1 MDKISNIQKNLKRCM
16 KNNRKISFSMGLLI
30 SFLITGGVCSYANET
45 SYQIFFNG
53 NFNRNANFDNTLK
66 NFSYPDYPK
75 TLSTKQNYSSFGSY
89 GVKKINTKYT
99 DFVSF
104 SAGLVPKKAPNISLI
119 EPKNSTLKIK
129 ALDNI
134 NFDNPEIK
142 DEKINKPQN
151 KPETKDPI
159 KIQKIDINPIT
170 PITLQNNVDIHIEKI
185 DQIQPKKLTY
195 TNISATK
202 IQNDIQPQNI
212 DIKFDKRIVTPPH
225 FEELVLQEPETPV
238 EIGDTGF
245 ESVINNTAYKLLS
258 NEANSSPNHN
268 YNRGI
273 VGQVSITKGTFKI
286 NNYADFDETY
296 FSYKNYD
303 SKPNYYANP
312 NDLSYSNPIKLND
325 ANYLKEPKQFTLKD
339 PKEKNSDFLEPKDI
353 GTIKYYAYKTFY
365 GLNSSAYGYLSKDV
379 DISYISNAENKTT
392 SDPNSQN
399 RFENINP
406 NTVIYM
412 ETDSNSSQTL
422 ENLHKY
428 KVVPDD
434 LYKEIK
440 GYKDLSKLKD
450 DDTFKFEKKDKNGK
464 IKESEIFP
472 TGITL
477 FNSEATVKLL
487 GSYAKFITITTQRNY
502 EHSNKRLS
510 VFNNNGNISALNYTT
525 NDEDY
530 DPDIKN
536 QIIFYST
543 PDSTPE
549 YSDFQRYI
557 YANGQK
563 GKINIYSK
571 NAIGMYFTESGI
583 DGFQNKISTAF
594 INNGEFNIYG
604 AHSTGVSLKRPA
616 ALGEKSGIYLLK
628 PINIFGDEAVG
639 VFLPG
644 DVSKVPE
651 ENLQLRV
658 NIGEKGNNKEK
669 VTWTDEFPGNE
680 EGEDYEFEKAKPEVK
695 EIPNVGNIGK
705 NNEDNSEENTEDND
719 EDKNKDYSEDNVDNS
734 IGLFYANSNTAKI
747 KIADI
752 KLGKFAKN
760 STAIFASDGE
770 LHISEGKIDIDGEDN
785 IGLLSQKKDN
795 KSGSIDYVGDI
806 TASGKRNKL
815 VYTDNKNISI
825 KGKVSSTS
833 KGSIS
838 IYADTGTI
846 DLTNAD
852 LNINI
857 SGDDVAAGYAINNG
871 HINLKEGANI
881 AINND
886 TLSNG
891 TALEA
896 KKGGIIDAK
905 KTNITAKNIMA
916 GLSANDDNSKIN
928 FNGGQLT
935 YEGKGYSVYTDG
947 KGKIDLSDATITLKG
962 EALGFDVDQN
972 ENNEQNVILNN
983 KTRIKPESDDVILFN
998 LKNSNNLDTKGGIR
1012 EYIINLIKEKLKKTN
1027 PNVDLTQLITQ
1038 PGVGKPG
1045 EFYKISAIE
1054 GGSIQIGSLD
1064 KSAISSDDING
1075 VPDTDEKK
1083 AKKDGFQF
1091 YNRLLI
1097 QKLKATTHENSKIS
1111 AILNNSEASKFNNQV
1126 VALELSSSPSAQSN
1140 DETQINIVK
1149 SNISADRTEEG
1160 NGAIGL
1166 FIDYGK
1172 INVDKEFKILVEN
1185 EEKFD
1190 NKQAVGIYAVNGSEV
1205 NNKGEITVGSS
1216 NSVGILGENYRKA
1229 TNSIENDKF
1238 GDGKINIT
1246 NEGTIQIKK
1255 ANSTGIYANNIDKET
1270 TDNNVVNSGKIIASG
1285 EHSNGIYSHKGTVSN
1300 TGTIELSN
1308 KNVGIYSDSSIIKDP
1323 GTIKFNSNN
1332 STAIFVKG
1340 SSKIESGKTLKIE
1353 NNGELIDN
1361 VGLYS
1366 ENDLE
1371 TDLVIDAKGKKITS
1385 YYTKSKALTVNADIT
1400 TSEDG
1405 VGINGDNGSITY
1417 GKDKTIKVSEKSF
1430 GILSSNS
1437 DVTLNG
1443 NIQLDGE
1450 LGKGIYFDSS
1460 EKNLNIS
1467 GNINVNA
1474 KNVIGSY
1481 IANITDLTKLKLTT
1495 PITFGEN
1502 SDHSIAYLF
1511 KNSKF
1516 NNASFT
1522 ELKSKGSQ
1530 NNTYI
1535 FALSENEI
1543 NLGTNEISIKS
1554 EDGKKGF
1561 TGIYLEEKNKL
1572 TGDKITVS
1580 DKATGIYSKN
1590 NNTVEIKNIE
1600 VKNQDTIGI
1609 YNEKSTKLNNVNIF
1623 SNNSAVGIYGIA
1635 GDITFSGDNSL
1646 NLSTKGTGIYIEEA
1660 NLNEG
1665 NIKLVNKDT
1674 DKKDSLVGVYFK
1686 DFKSSK
1692 NTSNISIDN
1701 DTKLIGLYLNKA
1713 KVSNTGE
1720 IKATLGSSNTLA
1732 FVANESTFTNSGNL
1746 TLTSSD
1752 SHAIYANDGSVENT
1766 GNITVDNEVDN
1777 KPSVAMTGM
1786 KTGKNVNLTN
1796 NGKISVSN
1804 NSIGMYLD
1812 KGSIGTNTKEIVSQK
1827 KNSVGVYVNGNETK
1841 FANTGKISADNIG
1854 IYLKEAG
1861 KDMVTGGSINL
1872 TNDNAVAVYANNSK
1886 VDFEI
1891 KPTVKEGELPNN
1903 LVSLY
1908 ATGNTE
1914 ISSKISTAN
1923 GRTSIGVY
1931 LKDNKVSFKDGAS
1944 VEVTEGH
1951 KDENGVNYNTG
1962 VYADSTYNGDL
1973 KVNIENKAKHT
1984 IGIAV
1989 SENST
1994 VNYSGTIK
2002 TSKDFI
2008 GILAK
2013 GNLVTKDSSFNIDGG
2028 TGIFVDSTA
2037 DVKIGTENTKMHLS
2051 NRATAIY
2058 QNGGK
2063 LTLGPKLTF
2072 DENSMG
2078 TLLISRNAEAISDIS
2093 YSVKTDSLG
2102 IGLYYTDA
2110 KNHNFSSSGKIT
2122 LCSDNATGIYAQST
2136 GTGTNT
2142 LKNNGE
2148 IITSDGMKS
2157 TIGIYADNVNV
2168 ESNKISIGENG
2179 VGIYLTKKVDL
2190 KNTEITLNGEHSVG
2204 IYSENI
2210 SGDLNYSVGK
2220 ITSEKDNQTGLF
2232 ILNDTYE
2239 ENKNITLSNLDI
2251 HLANNSKGVGLQNA
2265 HYTINE
2271 GSKISVGDKST
2282 GLAFKNADATVK
2294 ANITVGKNSLA
2305 LYAQGEKNVTFEGE
2319 IKADTDSKLVYAKEK
2334 ATITLNNFDNLTVNG
2349 GLGLGAD
2356 KATITADKETTI
2368 NVTSGTGAYINEGK
2382 IDKFKID
2389 VQNGLGLYI
2398 QNDYNGTLPTVS
2410 LIGNNSKAYVLES
2423 LNKEFEVNNIALDK
2437 TNQIYIYS
2445 KGTGKGIKAS
2455 NLEIKG
2461 LDNYGIYN
2469 LANQDILA
2477 KDLNISGS
2485 TSFGIYSTGTG
2496 KINVNNISVSGEN
2509 SAGIYSKH
2517 ATITQTGDITSK
2529 GLGIYS
2535 EDGTVTL
2542 NGSKISLDNNDGI
2555 GVKAKN
2561 SNVTISNAMTISD
2574 GKEGAAGIYSKETG
2588 DITFNNNLVVN
2599 KDIIGVYKNGTG
2611 TISLNG
2617 SSTTI
2622 LENGIGVYSK
2632 GAEVKNAGSL
2642 NVTSKNAKGIY
2653 VENNKLISTG
2663 KVTIN
2668 GENAIGL
2675 AGKNGEINSTGD
2687 ISVTGKDAVGIY
2699 SEEAEIVSN
2708 GNITSN
2714 SIGIYSKGTKDIT
2727 QSGDITVS
2735 QDAVGIFKEG
2745 NGNVNITSKN
2755 IKVDNKGYA
2764 LYYINDSNNRGNIT
2778 ANIENMNLGSEAIGI
2793 YTKNG
2798 NLTYNGNITVGE
2810 KKNSA
2815 GIYADNSDVTFKGT
2829 LNVSKPET
2837 IGIFAKGHSNVTIK
2851 NGSTINVSNGS
2862 YGIMTNED
2870 STGNITIE
2878 QGATFNISNLSSYG
2892 ISAYGKNT
2900 IINRGTFNIDANSTG
2915 IFHSFDSTISGAG
2928 NIPSD
2933 KIKTMN
2939 KKANIA
2945 DINIK
2950 FNGSVKFPNN
2960 IKVVNGGTIKVN
2972 GTVDINNMYLDFE
2985 HDNKPII
2992 DAKSIAGT
3000 AIVTSNF
3007 SMGNSVNKLVYKDV
3021 FRPRTENGFGKFSGD
3036 VTSQSAS
3043 WVAKI
3048 SKTEPDTKTYDI
3060 MMVRIPYTI
3069 MLKGE
3074 KNIKLGESLE
3084 KVRAN
3089 IPKYKQSDIFKNLDN
3104 ISNKKELTNAIAN
3117 IRGDIYSN
3125 IQERMLDVDD
3135 TFNNSYKE
3143 VLNSHNA
3150 TDLVHKFSIIYSKNK
3165 HIDET
3170 FGVSSYDKTTYGFL
3184 YLHDRE
3190 AKITKYGFSAGL
3202 ICSKFKFTGP
3212 TSLGSNEEIRSGKF
3226 GLHHE
3231 ITEYKAKYLARL
3243 ELGINKH
3250 ITNRVS
3256 NINGKEYKY
3265 NANYWSY
3272 NIDFKNKLSYN
3283 IDILKNFT
3291 LTPYINVNL
3300 SYNKILDINETALT
3314 DPTLKLSAK
3323 QHSYFF
3329 ITPKIG
3335 IDTKYDIKLK
3345 NNLCLSLKGNL
3356 EYHYDINSLYPTAN
3370 KVKFSSVDNYYDLSI
3385 PGYRRHS
3392 LKVGGEVGIDKK
3404 DKYGATFGVTYE
3416 RELKYSLR
3424 FNYKF

>member
-1 MDKISNIQKNLKRCM
+1 MDKISNIQKNLKRYM

-75 TLSTKQNYSSFGSY
+75 TLYNKDKYEYFGSY
-89 GVKKINTKYT
+89 GVKKIDTKYT

-104 SAGLVPKKAPNISLI
+104 SASLVPKKAPNISLI
-119 EPKNSTLKIK
+119 EPKNSTLKTK

-134 NFDNPEIK
+134 NFDNPDIK

-151 KPETKDPI
+151 KPETKKPI
-159 KIQKIDINPIT
+159 NIQKIDRKPINT
-170 PITLQNNVDIHIEKI
+170 ITLQNNVDIHIEKI
-185 DQIQPKKLTY
+185 EQITPKDPTY
-195 TNISATK
+195 TNISPSK
-202 IQNDIQPQNI
+202 ISNDILPQDIN
-212 DIKFDKRIVTPPH
+212 IKFDKRIVSAPKLEDFTPP
-225 FEELVLQEPETPV
+225 EPKTPV
-238 EIGDTGF
+238 ELEDTGF
-245 ESVINNTAYKLLS
+245 ESIIMNNAYKLLDPDMIGS
-258 NEANSSPNHN
+258 ERQE
-268 YNRGI
+268 YNQGI

-286 NNYADFDETY
+286 NNVYDDGCY
-296 FSYKNYD
+296 FAYKNYD
-303 SKPNYYANP
+303 STPNYYANP
-312 NDLSYSNPIKLND
+312 EYESYKNPIKLGDN
-325 ANYLKEPKQFTLKD
+325 NQEPKQFD
-339 PKEKNSDFLEPKDI
+339 LELYESADTEDI
-353 GTIKYYAYKTFY
+353 ANVTYDNERFRTFY
-365 GLNSSAYGYLSKDV
+365 GLNSSAFGYFSKDV
-379 DISYISNAENKTT
+379 DISYISNTKNETTNNSYTNK
-392 SDPNSQN
+392 
-399 RFENINP
+399 NP

-412 ETDSNSSQTL
+412 ETDSNSAQTL

-428 KVVPDD
+428 KVVNDE

-440 GYKDLSKLKD
+440 EYKELSKLKD
-450 DDTFKFEKKDKNGK
+450 DDTFEFEKDGK
-464 IKESEIFP
+464 KEIFP

-477 FNSEATVKLL
+477 FNSEANVKLL
-487 GSYAKFITITTQRNY
+487 GSYAKFVTVTTQYSN

-525 NDEDY
+525 NED
-530 DPDIKN
+530 DDDIKN

-543 PDSTPE
+543 PDATPE

-557 YANGQK
+557 YSNGQK

-571 NAIGMYFTESGI
+571 NAIGMYFTESGRY
-583 DGFQNKISTAF
+583 GFQNKISTAF

-616 ALGEKSGIYLLK
+616 TLGEKSGIYLLK

-669 VTWTDEFPGNE
+669 VTWTDPFPGNE
-680 EGEDYEFEKAKPEVK
+680 EGEDYDAEDAEPEVK
-695 EIPNVGNIGK
+695 EIPNVGNI
-705 NNEDNSEENTEDND
+705 EDNSV
-719 EDKNKDYSEDNVDNS
+719 DNVDNS
-734 IGLFYANSNTAKI
+734 IGLFYANSNKAKI

-770 LHISEGKIDIDGEDN
+770 VNISNGKIEIDGESN
-785 IGLLSQKKDN
+785 IGLLSQKNEN
-795 KSGSIDYVGDI
+795 KNINGGIITYNGNL
-806 TASGKRNKL
+806 TASGKGNKL
-815 VYTDNKNISI
+815 AYTDNKDISI

-833 KGSIS
+833 KDSVS

-857 SGDDVAAGYAINNG
+857 SGENVAAGYAINNG
-871 HINLKEGANI
+871 HIKLKEGANI

-916 GLSANDDNSKIN
+916 GLSASDDNSKIN

-947 KGKIDLSDATITLKG
+947 KGKIDLSDANITLKG
-962 EALGFDVDQN
+962 KAIGFDVDQN
-972 ENNEQNVILNN
+972 ENSEQNVILND

-1012 EYIINLIKEKLKKTN
+1012 DYIINIIKEKLKKTN
-1027 PNVDLTQLITQ
+1027 PNVDLNQLVIQ
-1038 PGVGKPG
+1038 PEAGKPG
-1045 EFYKISAIE
+1045 EFYKVSAME
-1054 GGSIQIGSLD
+1054 GGNIKIGSLD
-1064 KSAISSDDING
+1064 KSAVSTDDTNDT
-1075 VPDTDEKK
+1075 PDTEEKK

-1091 YNRLLI
+1091 YNRLHI
-1097 QKLKATTHENSKIS
+1097 QRLKATTHENSKIS
-1111 AILNNSEASKFNNQV
+1111 AVLDNKAAHKFNNQV
-1126 VALELSSSPSAQSN
+1126 VALELSSSPSATSN

-1149 SNISADRTEEG
+1149 SKIIADRTEEG
-1160 NGAIGL
+1160 SGAIGL
-1166 FIDYGK
+1166 FINYGK
-1172 INVDKEFKILVEN
+1172 IDVDKDSTISVEN
-1185 EEKFD
+1185 ENKVD

-1246 NEGTIQIKK
+1246 NEGNIQIKK

-1270 TDNNVVNSGKIIASG
+1270 TDNNVVNSGTIKALG

-1308 KNVGIYSDSSIIKDP
+1308 KNVGIYSNSSVIKDP

-1340 SSKIESGKTLKIE
+1340 SSTIESGKTLKIE

-1385 YYTKSKALTVNADIT
+1385 YYTKSKELTVNADIT

-1417 GKDKTIKVSEKSF
+1417 GKDKTLKVSKESF
-1430 GILSSNS
+1430 GILSHNSN
-1437 DVTLNG
+1437 VTLNG
-1443 NIQLDGE
+1443 NIQLDSE

-1481 IANITDLTKLKLTT
+1481 ISNVTDSTKLTLTT

-1502 SDHSIAYLF
+1502 ADHSIAYLF
-1511 KNSKF
+1511 NKSKF
-1516 NNASFT
+1516 NNTSFT
-1522 ELKSKGSQ
+1522 ELKSKGTQ
-1530 NNTYI
+1530 HNTYI
-1535 FALSENEI
+1535 FALSENKI
-1543 NLGTNEISIKS
+1543 NLGTNEVSIKS
-1554 EDGKKGF
+1554 EDSSKGF
-1561 TGIYLEEKNKL
+1561 TGIYLGENNKL
-1572 TGDKITVS
+1572 IGEKIKVS
-1580 DKATGIYSKN
+1580 DKATGIYSKD

-1600 VKNQDTIGI
+1600 VDGQDTVGI
-1609 YNEKSTKLNNVNIF
+1609 YSEKNTTLNSINI
-1623 SNNSAVGIYGIA
+1623 SSSNSAVGIYGKE
-1635 GDITFSGDNSL
+1635 GKITFSGDNTL
-1646 NLSTKGTGIYIEEA
+1646 NLSSKGTGIYLEEA
-1660 NLNEG
+1660 SLNDG
-1665 NIKLVNKDT
+1665 SIKLVNKDT

-1686 DFKSSK
+1686 DSKSSV

-1701 DTKLIGLYLNKA
+1701 DTKLIGLYLDNA
-1713 KVSNTGE
+1713 KVSNKGKIE
-1720 IKATLGSSNTLA
+1720 ATSGSSNTLA
-1732 FVANESTFTNSGNL
+1732 FVANGSTFKNTTNGTLNL
-1746 TLTSSD
+1746 TSFD
-1752 SHAIYANDGSVENT
+1752 SHAIYVNNGSAENT
-1766 GNITVDNEVDN
+1766 GNITVDNEGN

-1796 NGKISVSN
+1796 DGKINVSN

-1812 KGSIGTNTKEIVSQK
+1812 KGSIGANKKEIVAQK
-1827 KNSVGVYVNGNETK
+1827 KDSVGVYVNGNTTQ
-1841 FANTGKISADNIG
+1841 FTNTGSISADNIG
-1854 IYLKEAG
+1854 VYLNNTEKG
-1861 KDMVTGGSINL
+1861 NIKKLGSVTL
-1872 TNDNAVAVYANNSK
+1872 TNDNAVAVYANDSK

-1903 LVSLY
+1903 LISLY

-1914 ISSKISTAN
+1914 ISSKIYTAN
-1923 GRTSIGVY
+1923 GKNSIGIY
-1931 LKDNKVSFKDGAS
+1931 LKDNTVSFNDAYVKI
-1944 VEVTEGH
+1944 TEGH
-1951 KDENGVNYNTG
+1951 KVGEVVSYNTG
-1962 VYADSTYNGDL
+1962 IYADSTYKGDL
-1973 KVNIENKAKHT
+1973 KVNIENTAKNT

-1989 SENST
+1989 SEGST
-1994 VNYSGTIK
+1994 VNYSGNIT
-2002 TSKDFI
+2002 TGKDSI
-2008 GILAK
+2008 GILTK
-2013 GNLVTKDSSFNIDGG
+2013 GNLVTKNSTFTINGG

-2037 DVKIGTENTKMHLS
+2037 DAKIGIDENTIMNLS
-2051 NRATAIY
+2051 NKATAIY

-2063 LTLGPKLTF
+2063 LTLGDKLKF
-2072 DENSMG
+2072 GENSIG
-2078 TLLISRNAEAISDIS
+2078 TLLISRNAEVDSNIS

-2102 IGLYYTDA
+2102 VGLYYTDD
-2110 KNHNFSSSGKIT
+2110 KNHNFTSNGTIT
-2122 LCSDNATGIYAQST
+2122 LGSDNATGIYAQST

-2142 LKNNGE
+2142 LKNNGK
-2148 IITSDGMKS
+2148 IIASDGIKNN
-2157 TIGIYADNVNV
+2157 IGIYADNVNV

-2210 SGDLNYSVGK
+2210 SGGSTYSVGK
-2220 ITSEKDNQTGLF
+2220 ITSEKNNQTGLF
-2232 ILNDTYE
+2232 IFNENYD
-2239 ENKNITLSNLDI
+2239 ENKNITLSDLDI
-2251 HLANNSKGVGLQNA
+2251 NLANNSKGVGLQNA

-2271 GSKISVGDKST
+2271 GSKIFVGDKST
-2282 GLAFKNADATVK
+2282 GLAFKNADANVK
-2294 ANITVGKNSLA
+2294 ADITVGENSLA
-2305 LYAQGEKNVTFEGE
+2305 LYAQGEKNVTFDGKIEAG
-2319 IKADTDSKLVYAKEK
+2319 KNSKWVYAKGN
-2334 ATITLNNFDNLTVNG
+2334 ANITLNKFDNFTVNG
-2349 GLGLGAD
+2349 GLGLGVD
-2356 KATITADKETTI
+2356 NSTITADKETTI
-2368 NVTSGTGAYINEGK
+2368 TVNDGTGAYINEGK

-2398 QNDYNGTLPTVS
+2398 QNGYNGTLPTVR
-2410 LIGNNSKAYVLES
+2410 LTGDNSKAYVLES
-2423 LNKEFEVNNIALDK
+2423 LNKEFEVNNINLDK

-2445 KGTGKGIKAS
+2445 KGTGKGIKSS

-2461 LDNYGIYN
+2461 SDNYGIYN

-2485 TSFGIYSTGTG
+2485 NSFGIYSTGTG
-2496 KINVNNISVSGEN
+2496 EININNISVAGEN
-2509 SAGIYSKH
+2509 SAGVYSKNG
-2517 ATITQTGDITSK
+2517 TITQTGDITSK

-2542 NGSKISLDNNDGI
+2542 NGSKISLDNSNGI

-2574 GKEGAAGIYSKETG
+2574 GKEGAAGIYSEGTG
-2588 DITFNNNLVVN
+2588 DITFNNKLEVN
-2599 KDIIGVYKNGTG
+2599 KDIIGVYKNGKG

-2653 VENNKLISTG
+2653 VENNTLTSNG
-2663 KVTIN
+2663 AVTID

-2675 AGKNGEINSTGD
+2675 VGKNGKINSTGD

-2699 SEEAEIVSN
+2699 SEEAKIVSK

-2745 NGNVNITSKN
+2745 NGNVNITSEN

-2764 LYYINDSNNRGNIT
+2764 LYYINDSNKRGNIT
-2778 ANIENMNLGSEAIGI
+2778 ANIKNMNLGSEAIGI

-2900 IINRGTFNIDANSTG
+2900 IINNGTFNIDANSTG

-3021 FRPRTENGFGKFSGD
+3021 FRPRSENGFGKFSGD

-3043 WVAKI
+3043 WIAKI

-3125 IQERMLDVDD
+3125 IQERILDVDD

-3165 HIDET
+3165 HTDET
-3170 FGVSSYDKTTYGFL
+3170 FGVSSYNKTTYGFL

-3190 AKITKYGFSAGL
+3190 AKINKYGFSAGL
-3202 ICSKFKFTGP
+3202 ICSKFNFTGP

-3291 LTPYINVNL
+3291 LTPYVNVDL

-3329 ITPKIG
+3329 ITPRMG

-3345 NNLCLSLKGNL
+3345 NNLCLSLKGNI

>member
-104 SAGLVPKKAPNISLI
+104 SAGLVPKKAPNISLM

-129 ALDNI
+129 VLDNI
-134 NFDNPEIK
+134 TFDNPEIN

-185 DQIQPKKLTY
+185 EQIQPKDPKY
-195 TNISATK
+195 INISATK
-202 IQNDIQPQNI
+202 ISNEIKPQKINI
-212 DIKFDKRIVTPPH
+212 NFDKRIVTPPE
-225 FEELVLQEPETPV
+225 FKELVLQEPNTPE
-238 EIGDTGF
+238 EIEDTGY
-245 ESVINNTAYKLLS
+245 ESVIFNTAYELLS
-258 NEANSSPNHN
+258 NDANNYYNHD

-286 NNYADFDETY
+286 NNYVDDDTCY
-296 FSYKNYD
+296 FSYKNYE
-303 SKPNYYANP
+303 STPNYYANP
-312 NDLSYSNPIKLND
+312 NDMSYKNPIKLND
-325 ANYLKEPKQFTLKD
+325 ANYLKKPGQFTLKD
-339 PKEKNSDFLEPKDI
+339 PDDDSAFLKPENEDTVEYDNNK
-353 GTIKYYAYKTFY
+353 YKTFY
-365 GLNSSAYGYLSKDV
+365 GLNSSAFGYLSKDV
-379 DISYISNAENKTT
+379 DISYISNAKNDTT
-392 SDPNSQN
+392 GNN
-399 RFENINP
+399 YKNYNP

-412 ETDSNSSQTL
+412 ETDSNSAQTL

-428 KVVPDD
+428 KVVNDE
-434 LYKEIK
+434 LYNEIK

-477 FNSEATVKLL
+477 FNSEANVKLL
-487 GSYAKFITITTQRNY
+487 GSYAKFATVTTQYNS

-510 VFNNNGNISALNYTT
+510 VFNNNGTISALNYTPNEDD
-525 NDEDY
+525 NDDG
-530 DPDIKN
+530 IKN

-549 YSDFQRYI
+549 YNDFQRYI
-557 YANGQK
+557 YSNGQK

-571 NAIGMYFTESGI
+571 NAIGMYFSESGTN
-583 DGFQNKISTAF
+583 GFQKKLSTAF

-604 AHSTGVSLKRPA
+604 ANSIGVSLKRPA

-651 ENLQLRV
+651 ENLQLKV

-669 VTWTDEFPGNE
+669 VTWTDKFPDDNGNDNP
-680 EGEDYEFEKAKPEVK
+680 EDNEV
-695 EIPNVGNIGK
+695 PNVGNI
-705 NNEDNSEENTEDND
+705 DDND
-719 EDKNKDYSEDNVDNS
+719 ENSADYVDNS
-734 IGLFYANSNTAKI
+734 IGLFYANSHKANI

-760 STAIFASDGE
+760 STAIFASNGD

-785 IGLLSQKKDN
+785 IGLLSQKSDN
-795 KSGSIDYVGDI
+795 GNGGTINYTGILK
-806 TASGKRNKL
+806 ASGKGNKL
-815 VYTDNKNISI
+815 AYTDNKNISI
-825 KGKVSSTS
+825 EGTVSSTS
-833 KGSIS
+833 KDSVS

-846 DLTNAD
+846 DLTKAD

-857 SGDDVAAGYAINNG
+857 SGADVAAGYAINNG
-871 HINLKEGANI
+871 HINLKEGSNI
-881 AINND
+881 AITND

-905 KTNITAKNIMA
+905 KTNITAKNITA
-916 GLSANDDNSKIN
+916 GLSASDDKSKID
-928 FNGGQLT
+928 FTGGILN
-935 YEGKGYSVYTDG
+935 YDGEGYSIYTDG
-947 KGKIDLSDATITLKG
+947 KGKIDLSDANITLKG
-962 EALGFDVDQN
+962 KAIGFDVDQD
-972 ENNEQNVILNN
+972 ENSEQNVILNN

-998 LKNSNNLDTKGGIR
+998 LKNASDLDTKGGIR
-1012 EYIINLIKEKLKKTN
+1012 EHIINLIEKKLKKPN
-1027 PNVDLTQLITQ
+1027 PNLNLTQLVTQ
-1038 PGVGKPG
+1038 PEAGKPG
-1045 EFYKISAIE
+1045 EFYKISAID
-1054 GGSIQIGSLD
+1054 GGNIKIGSLD
-1064 KSAISSDDING
+1064 KSAVSSDDIND

-1111 AILNNSEASKFNNQV
+1111 AILNNTQASKFNNQV
-1126 VALELSSSPSAQSN
+1126 VALELSSSPSAKSN

-1149 SNISADRTEEG
+1149 SNIIADRTEEG

-1166 FIDYGK
+1166 FINYGK
-1172 INVDKEFKILVEN
+1172 INVDKESKISVEN
-1185 EEKFD
+1185 ENKVD

-1205 NNKGEITVGSS
+1205 NNKGDITVGSS

-1229 TNSIENDKF
+1229 TNNTEKDKF

-1246 NEGTIQIKK
+1246 NEGNIEIKK

-1270 TDNNVVNSGKIIASG
+1270 TDNTVVNSGTIKALG

-1308 KNVGIYSDSSIIKDP
+1308 KNVGIYSDSSTIKEL
-1323 GTIKFNSNN
+1323 GTIKFNGNN
-1332 STAIFVKG
+1332 STAIFLKG
-1340 SSKIESGKTLKIE
+1340 NSTIESGKKLTVE
-1353 NNGELIDN
+1353 NNGDLSGN

-1371 TDLVIDAKGKKITS
+1371 TDLVIDTKGKKITS

-1417 GKDKTIKVSEKSF
+1417 GKDKTMKVSHNSF
-1430 GILSSNS
+1430 GILSNNS

-1443 NIQLDGE
+1443 NIQLDSE

-1481 IANITDLTKLKLTT
+1481 ISNVTDSTKLTLTT
-1495 PITFGEN
+1495 PITFGEKA
-1502 SDHSIAYLF
+1502 DHSIAYLF
-1511 KNSKF
+1511 NKSKF

-1530 NNTYI
+1530 NNTYL

-1554 EDGKKGF
+1554 EDDKKGF
-1561 TGIYLEEKNKL
+1561 TGIYLKEKNKL
-1572 TGDKITVS
+1572 TGEKITVS
-1580 DKATGIYSKN
+1580 DKATGIYSKD
-1590 NNTVEIKNIE
+1590 NNTVEIKKIE

-1609 YNEKSTKLNNVNIF
+1609 YNEKSTNLNNVSIF
-1623 SNNSAVGIYGIA
+1623 SNNNAVGIYGKE
-1635 GDITFSGDNSL
+1635 GKITFSGNNTL
-1646 NLSTKGTGIYIEEA
+1646 NLSDKGTGIYLEEA
-1660 NLNEG
+1660 SLNEG

-1674 DKKDSLVGVYFK
+1674 NKNNSLVGVYFK
-1686 DFKSSK
+1686 DSTSSV
-1692 NTSNISIDN
+1692 NTSNILIDN
-1701 DTKLIGLYLNKA
+1701 DSKLIGLYLNKA

-1732 FVANESTFTNSGNL
+1732 FVANESKFENSGNL

-1752 SHAIYANDGSVENT
+1752 SHAIYVNDGSAENT
-1766 GNITVDNEVDN
+1766 GKITVDNENND
-1777 KPSVAMTGM
+1777 KPSIAMTGM
-1786 KTGKNVNLTN
+1786 KTDKDVNLTN
-1796 NGKISVSN
+1796 NGEISVSN

-1812 KGSIGTNTKEIVSQK
+1812 KGAIGTNKKEIISQK
-1827 KNSVGVYVNGNETK
+1827 KNSVGVYVNGKETK
-1841 FANTGKISADNIG
+1841 FTNTGKINADNIG
-1854 IYLKEAG
+1854 VYLNETKENNI
-1861 KDMVTGGSINL
+1861 KINNIEL

-1891 KPTVKEGELPNN
+1891 KPIVKENELPNN

-1908 ATGNTE
+1908 ATGDTE
-1914 ISSKISTAN
+1914 ISSKISTAKGKN
-1923 GRTSIGVY
+1923 SIGIY

-1944 VEVTEGH
+1944 VEITEGH

-1962 VYADSTYNGDL
+1962 IYTDSTYNGNL
-1973 KVNIENKAKHT
+1973 KVNIENTAKNT

-1989 SENST
+1989 SENSK

-2002 TSKDFI
+2002 TSKDSI

-2013 GNLVTKDSSFNIDGG
+2013 GNLVTKDSSFDIDGG

-2037 DVKIGTENTKMHLS
+2037 DVKIGTENTKIHLS
-2051 NRATAIY
+2051 NKATAIY

-2072 DENSMG
+2072 DENSVG

-2110 KNHNFSSSGKIT
+2110 KNHNFSSSGKLT

-2136 GTGTNT
+2136 GTGTNI

-2148 IITSDGMKS
+2148 IITSDGMKNN
-2157 TIGIYADNVNV
+2157 IGIYADNVNV
-2168 ESNKISIGENG
+2168 ESNKISIGEKG
-2179 VGIYLTKKVDL
+2179 VGIYLTKKVNL

-2204 IYSENI
+2204 IYSEDI
-2210 SGDLNYSVGK
+2210 SDGSKYSVGK

-2232 ILNDTYE
+2232 ILNNTYE

-2265 HYTINE
+2265 NYTINE
-2271 GSKISVGDKST
+2271 GSKIFVGDKST

-2294 ANITVGKNSLA
+2294 ANITVGKKSLA

-2319 IKADTDSKLVYAKEK
+2319 IKADTDSKLVYAKENS
-2334 ATITLNNFDNLTVNG
+2334 TITLNKFTNLNVNG

-2368 NVTSGTGAYINEGK
+2368 TVNGGTGAYINEGK

-2389 VQNGLGLYI
+2389 VKNGLGLYI
-2398 QNDYNGTLPTVS
+2398 QNGYNGTLPTVS
-2410 LIGNNSKAYVLES
+2410 LTGNNSKAYVLES
-2423 LNKEFEVNNIALDK
+2423 LNKKFEVNDITLDK
-2437 TNQIYIYS
+2437 TSQIYIYS

-2461 LDNYGIYN
+2461 SDNYGIYN

-2485 TSFGIYSTGTG
+2485 SSFGIYSTGTG
-2496 KINVNNISVSGEN
+2496 KIKVDKINVTSEN
-2509 SAGIYSKH
+2509 SAGIYSKN
-2517 ATITQTGDITSK
+2517 ATITQTGDITSQ

-2535 EDGTVTL
+2535 ENGTVTL
-2542 NGSKISLDNNDGI
+2542 NGSKISLGNKMGI

-2574 GKEGAAGIYSKETG
+2574 GKEGAAGIYSEGTG
-2588 DITFNNNLVVN
+2588 NITFNNNLVVN

-2611 TISLNG
+2611 KISLNG
-2617 SSTTI
+2617 SSI
-2622 LENGIGVYSK
+2622 ENGIGVYSE
-2632 GAEVKNAGSL
+2632 GAEVNNAGIL
-2642 NVTSKNAKGIY
+2642 NVTNKNAKGIY
-2653 VENNKLISTG
+2653 VENNKLTSNGNI
-2663 KVTIN
+2663 TIN

-2675 AGKNGEINSTGD
+2675 AGKNGEINSKGD
-2687 ISVTGKDAVGIY
+2687 ISVTGKDSVGIY
-2699 SEEAEIVSN
+2699 AQDSKVISN
-2708 GNITSN
+2708 GTITSN
-2714 SIGIYSKGTKDIT
+2714 SIGIYSKGINDIT
-2727 QSGDITVS
+2727 QKGDITVAKDS
-2735 QDAVGIFKEG
+2735 VGIFKEG
-2745 NGNVNITSKN
+2745 RGNVDITSTN
-2755 IKVDNKGYA
+2755 VTVADKGYA

-2778 ANIENMNLGSEAIGI
+2778 ANIANMTLGSEAIGI

-2798 NLTYNGNITVGE
+2798 NLTYTGNINVGE

-2829 LNVSKPET
+2829 LNVTKSET
-2837 IGIFAKGHSNVTIK
+2837 IGIFAKGNSNVTIQS
-2851 NGSTINVSNGS
+2851 GSTINVSNGS
-2862 YGIMTNED
+2862 CGIMSD
-2870 STGNITIE
+2870 DASVGSITVE
-2878 QGATFNISNLSSYG
+2878 KGATFNISNLSSYG

-2900 IINRGTFNIDANSTG
+2900 IINKGTFNIDANATA
-2915 IFHSFDSTISGAG
+2915 IFHSFDSTVSEVG
-2928 NIPSD
+2928 NIPHD

-2939 KKANIA
+2939 KKANVAGI
-2945 DINIK
+2945 DIK

-3000 AIVTSNF
+3000 AVVKSNF

-3021 FRPRTENGFGKFSGD
+3021 FRPRSENGFGKFSGD

-3043 WVAKI
+3043 WIAKI

-3060 MMVRIPYTI
+3060 MMVRVPYTI
-3069 MLKGE
+3069 MFKGE

-3084 KVRAN
+3084 KVRSN

-3104 ISNKKELTNAIAN
+3104 ISNKKELTDAIAN

-3125 IQERMLDVDD
+3125 IQERILDVDD
-3135 TFNNSYKE
+3135 TFDNSYKE

-3212 TSLGSNEEIRSGKF
+3212 TSLGSSEEIRSGKF

-3392 LKVGGEVGIDKK
+3392 LKVGGELGIDKK

>member
-53 NFNRNANFDNTLK
+53 NFNRNTNFDNTLK

-185 DQIQPKKLTY
+185 EQIQPKDPKY
-195 TNISATK
+195 INISATK
-202 IQNDIQPQNI
+202 ISNDIQPQEIN
-212 DIKFDKRIVTPPH
+212 IKFDKRIVTPPE
-225 FEELVLQEPETPV
+225 FKELVLQEPKTPE
-238 EIGDTGF
+238 EIEDTGY
-245 ESVINNTAYKLLS
+245 ESVIYNTAYELLS
-258 NEANSSPNHN
+258 NDANNYYNHD

-286 NNYADFDETY
+286 NNYVDDDTCY
-296 FSYKNYD
+296 FSYKNYE
-303 SKPNYYANP
+303 STPNYYANP
-312 NDLSYSNPIKLND
+312 NDMSYKNPIKLND
-325 ANYLKEPKQFTLKD
+325 ANYLKKPGQFTLKD
-339 PKEKNSDFLEPKDI
+339 PDDDSAFLKPENE
-353 GTIKYYAYKTFY
+353 GTVEYDNNKYKTFY
-365 GLNSSAYGYLSKDV
+365 GLNSSAFGYLSKDV
-379 DISYISNAENKTT
+379 DISYISNAKNDTT
-392 SDPNSQN
+392 GDYYKNY
-399 RFENINP
+399 NP

-412 ETDSNSSQTL
+412 ETDSNSAQTL

-428 KVVPDD
+428 KVVNDE
-434 LYKEIK
+434 LYNEIK

-450 DDTFKFEKKDKNGK
+450 DDTFKFEKKDKDGI

-477 FNSEATVKLL
+477 FNSEANVKLL
-487 GSYAKFITITTQRNY
+487 GSYAKFATVTTQYNS

-525 NDEDY
+525 NED
-530 DPDIKN
+530 DNDDGIKN

-557 YANGQK
+557 YSNGQK

-571 NAIGMYFTESGI
+571 NAIGMYFSESGKN
-583 DGFQNKISTAF
+583 GFQKKLSTAF

-604 AHSTGVSLKRPA
+604 ANSIGVSLKRPA

-644 DVSKVPE
+644 NVSKVPE

-669 VTWTDEFPGNE
+669 VTWTDKFPDDNGN
-680 EGEDYEFEKAKPEVK
+680 DNPEVN
-695 EIPNVGNIGK
+695 EVPNVGNI
-705 NNEDNSEENTEDND
+705 EDN
-719 EDKNKDYSEDNVDNS
+719 SEDNVDNS
-734 IGLFYANSNTAKI
+734 IGLFYANSNKAKI

-752 KLGKFAKN
+752 KLGEFAKN

-770 LHISEGKIDIDGEDN
+770 LHISEGKIDIKGEDN

-795 KSGSIDYVGDI
+795 KSGSIDYIGDI

-815 VYTDNKNISI
+815 IYTDNKNISI
-825 KGKVSSTS
+825 KGTVSSTS
-833 KGSIS
+833 KDSVS

-871 HINLKEGANI
+871 HIKLKEGANI

-905 KTNITAKNIMA
+905 KTNITAKNIVA
-916 GLSANDDNSKIN
+916 GLSASDDNSKIN

-962 EALGFDVDQN
+962 EALGFDVDKN
-972 ENNEQNVILNN
+972 ENSEQNVILND

-1012 EYIINLIKEKLKKTN
+1012 DYIINLIKEKLKKTN

-1075 VPDTDEKK
+1075 NPDTDEKK

-1111 AILNNSEASKFNNQV
+1111 AILNNREASKFNNQV

-1149 SNISADRTEEG
+1149 SKIIADRTEEG
-1160 NGAIGL
+1160 SGAIGL

-1172 INVDKEFKILVEN
+1172 IDVDKDSTISVEN
-1185 EEKFD
+1185 ENKVD

-1205 NNKGEITVGSS
+1205 NNKGDITVGSS

-1229 TNSIENDKF
+1229 TNNTEKDKF

-1246 NEGTIQIKK
+1246 NEGNIEIKK

-1270 TDNNVVNSGKIIASG
+1270 TDNTVVNSGTIKALG
-1285 EHSNGIYSHKGTVSN
+1285 EHSNGIYSHKGTISN

-1340 SSKIESGKTLKIE
+1340 SSTIESGKKLTIE

-1417 GKDKTIKVSEKSF
+1417 EKDKTMKVSHNSF
-1430 GILSSNS
+1430 GILSNNS

-1443 NIQLDGE
+1443 NIQLDSE

-1467 GNINVNA
+1467 GKINVNA

-1481 IANITDLTKLKLTT
+1481 ISNVKDSTKLTLTT
-1495 PITFGEN
+1495 PITFGEKA
-1502 SDHSIAYLF
+1502 DHSIAYLF
-1511 KNSKF
+1511 NKSKF
-1516 NNASFT
+1516 NNTSFT
-1522 ELKSKGSQ
+1522 ELKSKGTQ
-1530 NNTYI
+1530 HNTSI
-1535 FALSENEI
+1535 FALSENKI
-1543 NLGTNEISIKS
+1543 NLGNNEVSIKS
-1554 EDGKKGF
+1554 EDSSKGF
-1561 TGIYLEEKNKL
+1561 TGIYLGEKNKL
-1572 TGDKITVS
+1572 TGEKIKVS
-1580 DKATGIYSKN
+1580 DKATGIYSKD

-1600 VKNQDTIGI
+1600 VDGQDTVGI
-1609 YNEKSTKLNNVNIF
+1609 YSEKNTTLNSINI
-1623 SNNSAVGIYGIA
+1623 SSSNSAVGIYGKE
-1635 GDITFSGDNSL
+1635 GKITFSGDNTL
-1646 NLSTKGTGIYIEEA
+1646 NLSSKGTGIYLEEA
-1660 NLNEG
+1660 SLNEG

-1686 DFKSSK
+1686 DSKSSV

-1701 DTKLIGLYLNKA
+1701 DTKLIGLYLDNA
-1713 KVSNTGE
+1713 KVSNKGKIE
-1720 IKATLGSSNTLA
+1720 ATSGSSNTLA
-1732 FVANESTFTNSGNL
+1732 FVANGSTFKNTTNGTLNL
-1746 TLTSSD
+1746 TSFD
-1752 SHAIYANDGSVENT
+1752 SHAIYVNNGSAENT
-1766 GNITVDNEVDN
+1766 GNITVDNEGN

-1796 NGKISVSN
+1796 DGKINVSN

-1812 KGSIGTNTKEIVSQK
+1812 KGSIGANKKEIVAQK
-1827 KNSVGVYVNGNETK
+1827 KDSVGVYVNGNTTQ
-1841 FANTGKISADNIG
+1841 FTNTGSISVDNIG
-1854 IYLKEAG
+1854 VYLNNTEKG
-1861 KDMVTGGSINL
+1861 NIKKLGSVTL

-1903 LVSLY
+1903 LISLY

-1914 ISSKISTAN
+1914 ISSKIYTAN
-1923 GRTSIGVY
+1923 GKNSIGIY
-1931 LKDNKVSFKDGAS
+1931 LKDNTVSFNDAYVKI
-1944 VEVTEGH
+1944 TEGH
-1951 KDENGVNYNTG
+1951 KVGEVVSYNTG
-1962 VYADSTYNGDL
+1962 IYADSTYKGDL
-1973 KVNIENKAKHT
+1973 KVNIENTAKNT

-1989 SENST
+1989 SEGST
-1994 VNYSGTIK
+1994 VNYSGNIT
-2002 TSKDFI
+2002 TGKDSI
-2008 GILAK
+2008 GILTK
-2013 GNLVTKDSSFNIDGG
+2013 GNLVTKNSTFNIDGG

-2037 DVKIGTENTKMHLS
+2037 DAKIGTDENTIMNLS
-2051 NRATAIY
+2051 NKATAIY

-2063 LTLGPKLTF
+2063 LTLGDKLTF

-2148 IITSDGMKS
+2148 IIASDGMKS
-2157 TIGIYADNVNV
+2157 TIGLYADNVNV
-2168 ESNKISIGENG
+2168 ESNKISIGEKG
-2179 VGIYLTKKVDL
+2179 IGIYLTKKVDL
-2190 KNTEITLNGEHSVG
+2190 KNSEITLNGEHSVG

-2210 SGDLNYSVGK
+2210 SGGSNYSVGK

-2232 ILNDTYE
+2232 IFNENYD

-2294 ANITVGKNSLA
+2294 ANINVGKNSLA

-2319 IKADTDSKLVYAKEK
+2319 INADTDSKLVYAKEK
-2334 ATITLNNFDNLTVNG
+2334 ATITLNKFNNLTVNG

-2368 NVTSGTGAYINEGK
+2368 TVASGTGAYINEGK

-2423 LNKEFEVNNIALDK
+2423 LNKEFEVKNINLDK

-2496 KINVNNISVSGEN
+2496 EINVNNISVAGEN
-2509 SAGIYSKH
+2509 SAGVYSKNG
-2517 ATITQTGDITSK
+2517 TITQTGDITSK

-2542 NGSKISLDNNDGI
+2542 NGSKILLDNNDGI

-2561 SNVTISNAMTISD
+2561 SNVTVSNAMTISD
-2574 GKEGAAGIYSKETG
+2574 GKEGSAGIYSEGTG
-2588 DITFNNNLVVN
+2588 NIAFNNNLVVN

-2632 GAEVKNAGSL
+2632 GAKVKNAGSL

-2653 VENNKLISTG
+2653 VENNTLTSNG
-2663 KVTIN
+2663 AVTIN

-2675 AGKNGEINSTGD
+2675 AGKNGKINSTGD

-2699 SEEAEIVSN
+2699 SDEAEVTST
-2708 GNITSN
+2708 GKITSN

-2727 QSGDITVS
+2727 QSGDITVN

-2745 NGNVNITSKN
+2745 NGNVKITSENIT
-2755 IKVDNKGYA
+2755 VDNKGYA
-2764 LYYINDSNNRGNIT
+2764 LYYINDSNKRGNIT
-2778 ANIENMNLGSEAIGI
+2778 ANIENLNLGSEAIGI

-2798 NLTYNGNITVGE
+2798 NLTYTGNINVGE

-2892 ISAYGKNT
+2892 IAVYGKNT
-2900 IINRGTFNIDANSTG
+2900 IINKGTFNIDANSTG
-2915 IFHSFDSTISGAG
+2915 IFHSFDSTVSEAG
-2928 NIPSD
+2928 DIPHD

-2939 KKANIA
+2939 KKANVAGI
-2945 DINIK
+2945 DIK

-3000 AIVTSNF
+3000 AVVKSNF

-3021 FRPRTENGFGKFSGD
+3021 FRPRSENGFGKFSGD

-3043 WVAKI
+3043 WIAKI

-3060 MMVRIPYTI
+3060 MMVRIPYTT

-3104 ISNKKELTNAIAN
+3104 ISNKKELTDAIAN

-3125 IQERMLDVDD
+3125 IQERILDVDD

-3165 HIDET
+3165 HTDET

-3190 AKITKYGFSAGL
+3190 AKINKYGFSAGL
-3202 ICSKFKFTGP
+3202 ICSKINFTGP

-3256 NINGKEYKY
+3256 NINGNEYKY

>member
-1 MDKISNIQKNLKRCM
+1 MDKISNIQKNLKRYM

-202 IQNDIQPQNI
+202 ISNEIKPQDIN
-212 DIKFDKRIVTPPH
+212 IKFDKRIITPPE
-225 FEELVLQEPETPV
+225 FKELVLQEPNTPE
-238 EIGDTGF
+238 EIEDTGY
-245 ESVINNTAYKLLS
+245 ESVIFNTAYKLLS
-258 NEANSSPNHN
+258 NEASDYENHD

-286 NNYADFDETY
+286 NNYVDDDTCY
-296 FSYKNYD
+296 FSYKNYE
-303 SKPNYYANP
+303 STPNYYANP
-312 NDLSYSNPIKLND
+312 NDVSYKNPIKLND
-325 ANYLKEPKQFTLKD
+325 ANYLKKPEQFTLKD
-339 PKEKNSDFLEPKDI
+339 PSAPNEYNFLKPKNE
-353 GTIKYYAYKTFY
+353 GTVEYDNNKYKTFY
-365 GLNSSAYGYLSKDV
+365 GLNSSAFGYLSKDV
-379 DISYISNAENKTT
+379 DISYISNAKNDTT
-392 SDPNSQN
+392 GNSYKN
-399 RFENINP
+399 YNP

-422 ENLHKY
+422 ENLHNY
-428 KVVPDD
+428 KVVDD
-434 LYKEIK
+434 ELYNEIK

-450 DDTFKFEKKDKNGK
+450 DDNFNFEKKDNDGK
-464 IKESEIFP
+464 ITGSEIFP

-487 GSYAKFITITTQRNY
+487 GSYAKFITVTTQRNY

-525 NDEDY
+525 NED
-530 DPDIKN
+530 DNDDGIKN

-543 PDSTPE
+543 PDSTLK

-557 YANGQK
+557 YSNGQK

-604 AHSTGVSLKRPA
+604 ASSTGVSLKRSA

-669 VTWTDEFPGNE
+669 VTWTDKFPDDNGN
-680 EGEDYEFEKAKPEVK
+680 DNPEVN
-695 EIPNVGNIGK
+695 EVPNVGNI
-705 NNEDNSEENTEDND
+705 EDN
-719 EDKNKDYSEDNVDNS
+719 SEDNVDNS
-734 IGLFYANSNTAKI
+734 IGLFYANSNKAKI

-785 IGLLSQKKDN
+785 IGLLSQKSDN
-795 KSGSIDYVGDI
+795 GNGGTINYTGILK
-806 TASGKRNKL
+806 ASGKGNKL
-815 VYTDNKNISI
+815 AYTDNKNISI
-825 KGKVSSTS
+825 EGTVSSTS
-833 KGSIS
+833 KDSIS

-846 DLTNAD
+846 DLTKAD

-857 SGDDVAAGYAINNG
+857 SGADVAAGYAINNG
-871 HINLKEGANI
+871 HIKLKEGANI

-916 GLSANDDNSKIN
+916 GLSASDDNSKIN

-947 KGKIDLSDATITLKG
+947 KGKIDLSDANITLKG

-972 ENNEQNVILNN
+972 ENSEQNVILNN
-983 KTRIKPESDDVILFN
+983 NTRIKPESDDVILFN
-998 LKNSNNLDTKGGIR
+998 IKNSNNLDTKGGIR
-1012 EYIINLIKEKLKKTN
+1012 EHIINLMKEKLKKTYQN
-1027 PNVDLTQLITQ
+1027 LDLTHLITQ

-1054 GGSIQIGSLD
+1054 GGNIQIGSLD
-1064 KSAISSDDING
+1064 KSAVSSDDIND

-1097 QKLKATTHENSKIS
+1097 QKLKATTHENSNIS
-1111 AILNNSEASKFNNQV
+1111 AILNNDQASKFNNQV

-1172 INVDKEFKILVEN
+1172 VNVDKESKILVEN
-1185 EEKFD
+1185 EDKVD

-1246 NEGTIQIKK
+1246 NEGNIQIKK

-1340 SSKIESGKTLKIE
+1340 SSTIESGKTLKIE

-1385 YYTKSKALTVNADIT
+1385 YYTKSKALTVNADIA

-1405 VGINGDNGSITY
+1405 VGIYGDNGSITY
-1417 GKDKTIKVSEKSF
+1417 GQGKNLTVSKKSF

-1443 NIQLDGE
+1443 NIQLNGE

-1467 GNINVNA
+1467 GHINVNA

-1481 IANITDLTKLKLTT
+1481 IANITDSTKLKLTT
-1495 PITFGEN
+1495 PITFGEK

-1686 DFKSSK
+1686 DSKSSK

-1812 KGSIGTNTKEIVSQK
+1812 KGSIGTNKKEIVSQK
-1827 KNSVGVYVNGNETK
+1827 KNSVSVYVNGNETK
-1841 FANTGKISADNIG
+1841 FTNTGKISADNIG
-1854 IYLKEAG
+1854 VYLNNTEKG
-1861 KDMVTGGSINL
+1861 NIKKLGSVTL

-1891 KPTVKEGELPNN
+1891 KPIVKENELPNN

-1908 ATGNTE
+1908 ATGDTE
-1914 ISSKISTAN
+1914 ISSKISTAKGKN
-1923 GRTSIGVY
+1923 SIGIY

-1944 VEVTEGH
+1944 VEITEGH

-1962 VYADSTYNGDL
+1962 IYTDSTYNGDL
-1973 KVNIENKAKHT
+1973 KVNIENTAKNT

-1989 SENST
+1989 SENSK

-2002 TSKDFI
+2002 TSKDSI

-2013 GNLVTKDSSFNIDGG
+2013 GNLVTKDSSFDIDGG

-2037 DVKIGTENTKMHLS
+2037 DVKIGTENTKIHLS
-2051 NRATAIY
+2051 NKATAIY

-2072 DENSMG
+2072 DENSVG

-2110 KNHNFSSSGKIT
+2110 KNHNFSSSGKLT

-2136 GTGTNT
+2136 GTGTNI

-2148 IITSDGMKS
+2148 IITSDGMKNN
-2157 TIGIYADNVNV
+2157 IGIYADNVNV
-2168 ESNKISIGENG
+2168 ESNKISIGEKG

-2204 IYSENI
+2204 IYSEDI
-2210 SGDLNYSVGK
+2210 SAGSNYSVGK

-2232 ILNDTYE
+2232 ILNNTYE

-2265 HYTINE
+2265 TYTINE
-2271 GSKISVGDKST
+2271 GSKIFVGDKST

-2294 ANITVGKNSLA
+2294 ANITVGKKSLA

-2319 IKADTDSKLVYAKEK
+2319 IKADTDSKLVYAKENS
-2334 ATITLNNFDNLTVNG
+2334 TITLNKFTNLTVNG

-2368 NVTSGTGAYINEGK
+2368 TVNGGTGAYINEGK

-2398 QNDYNGTLPTVS
+2398 QNGYNGTLPTVS
-2410 LIGNNSKAYVLES
+2410 LTGNNSKAYVLES
-2423 LNKEFEVNNIALDK
+2423 LNKKFEVNDITLDK
-2437 TNQIYIYS
+2437 TSQIYIYS

-2461 LDNYGIYN
+2461 SDNYGIYN

-2485 TSFGIYSTGTG
+2485 SSFGIYSIGTG
-2496 KINVNNISVSGEN
+2496 EIKVDKINVTSEN
-2509 SAGIYSKH
+2509 SAGIYSKN
-2517 ATITQTGDITSK
+2517 ATITQTGDITSQ

-2535 EDGTVTL
+2535 ENGTVTL
-2542 NGSKISLDNNDGI
+2542 NGSKISLGNKMGI

-2561 SNVTISNAMTISD
+2561 SSVTISNAMTISD
-2574 GKEGAAGIYSKETG
+2574 GKEGAAGIYSEGTG
-2588 DITFNNNLVVN
+2588 NITFNNNLVVN

-2611 TISLNG
+2611 KISLNG
-2617 SSTTI
+2617 SSI
-2622 LENGIGVYSK
+2622 ENGIGVYSK
-2632 GAEVKNAGSL
+2632 GAEVNNAGSL
-2642 NVTSKNAKGIY
+2642 NVTNKNAKGIY
-2653 VENNKLISTG
+2653 VENNKLTSNGNI
-2663 KVTIN
+2663 TIN

-2675 AGKNGEINSTGD
+2675 AGKNGEINSKGD
-2687 ISVTGKDAVGIY
+2687 ISVTGKDSVGIY
-2699 SEEAEIVSN
+2699 AQDSKVISN
-2708 GNITSN
+2708 GTITSN
-2714 SIGIYSKGTKDIT
+2714 SIGIYSKGINDIT
-2727 QSGDITVS
+2727 QNGDITVAKDS
-2735 QDAVGIFKEG
+2735 VGIFKEG
-2745 NGNVNITSKN
+2745 SGNVDITSEN
-2755 IKVDNKGYA
+2755 VKVDNKGYA
-2764 LYYINDSNNRGNIT
+2764 LYYLNSSNTKGNIT
-2778 ANIENMNLGSEAIGI
+2778 ANIANMNLGSEAIGI

-2798 NLTYNGNITVGE
+2798 NLTYTGNINVGE

-2815 GIYADNSDVTFKGT
+2815 GIYADNSDVTFKGI
-2829 LNVSKPET
+2829 LNVTKSET
-2837 IGIFAKGHSNVTIK
+2837 IGIFAKGNSNVTIK

-2862 YGIMTNED
+2862 CGIMSD
-2870 STGNITIE
+2870 DASVGSITVE
-2878 QGATFNISNLSSYG
+2878 KGATFNISNLSSYG

-2900 IINRGTFNIDANSTG
+2900 IINKGTFNIDANSTA
-2915 IFHSFDSTISGAG
+2915 IFHSFDSTVSEVG
-2928 NIPSD
+2928 NIPHD

-2939 KKANIA
+2939 KKANVAGI
-2945 DINIK
+2945 DIK

-3000 AIVTSNF
+3000 AVVKSNF

-3021 FRPRTENGFGKFSGD
+3021 FRPRSENGFGKFSGD

-3043 WVAKI
+3043 WIAKI

-3069 MLKGE
+3069 MFKGE

-3104 ISNKKELTNAIAN
+3104 ISNKKELTDAIAN

-3125 IQERMLDVDD
+3125 IQERILDVDD
-3135 TFNNSYKE
+3135 TFDNSYKE

-3212 TSLGSNEEIRSGKF
+3212 TSLGSSEEIRSGKF

-3392 LKVGGEVGIDKK
+3392 LKVGGELGIDKK

>member
-1 MDKISNIQKNLKRCM
+1 MDKISNIQKNLKRYM

-75 TLSTKQNYSSFGSY
+75 TLYNKDKYEYFGSY
-89 GVKKINTKYT
+89 GVKKIDTKYT

-104 SAGLVPKKAPNISLI
+104 SASLVPKKAPNISLI

-134 NFDNPEIK
+134 NFDNPDIK

-151 KPETKDPI
+151 KPETKKPI
-159 KIQKIDINPIT
+159 NIQKIDRKPINT
-170 PITLQNNVDIHIEKI
+170 ITLQNNINIQIEKI
-185 DQIQPKKLTY
+185 EQITPKDPTY
-195 TNISATK
+195 TNISPSK
-202 IQNDIQPQNI
+202 ISNDILPQDI
-212 DIKFDKRIVTPPH
+212 DIKFDKRIVAAPK
-225 FEELVLQEPETPV
+225 FEDFTLPEPKTPV
-238 EIGDTGF
+238 ELEDTGF
-245 ESVINNTAYKLLS
+245 ESIIMNNAYKLLD
-258 NEANSSPNHN
+258 PDTIGGKN
-268 YNRGI
+268 YEYNQGI

-286 NNYADFDETY
+286 NNYVDDGCY
-296 FSYKNYD
+296 FAYKNYD
-303 SKPNYYANP
+303 STPNYY
-312 NDLSYSNPIKLND
+312 SNPVYESYKNPVKLDDKNQ
-325 ANYLKEPKQFTLKD
+325 EPKQFDLESYESADIEDIANVKYD
-339 PKEKNSDFLEPKDI
+339 DEKFR
-353 GTIKYYAYKTFY
+353 TFY
-365 GLNSSAYGYLSKDV
+365 GLNSSAFGYFSKDV
-379 DISYISNAENKTT
+379 DISYISNAKNETT
-392 SDPNSQN
+392 DNTFTN
-399 RFENINP
+399 LNP

-412 ETDSNSSQTL
+412 ETDSNSAQTL
-422 ENLHKY
+422 DNLYKY
-428 KVVPDD
+428 KVVPDE

-440 GYKDLSKLKD
+440 GYKELSKLKD
-450 DDTFKFEKKDKNGK
+450 DDTFEFKK
-464 IKESEIFP
+464 EIFP

-477 FNSEATVKLL
+477 FNSEANVKLL
-487 GSYAKFITITTQRNY
+487 GSYAKFVTVTTQSNDA
-502 EHSNKRLS
+502 NKRLS

-525 NDEDY
+525 NEDDDE
-530 DPDIKN
+530 DIKN

-543 PDSTPE
+543 PDSTPK

-557 YANGQK
+557 YSNGQK
-563 GKINIYSK
+563 GKIDIYSN
-571 NAIGMYFTESGI
+571 NAIGMYFTESGKN
-583 DGFQNKISTAF
+583 GFQNKLSTAF

-604 AHSTGVSLKRPA
+604 ANSTGVSLKRPA

-669 VTWTDEFPGNE
+669 VTWTDPFPGNE
-680 EGEDYEFEKAKPEVK
+680 EGDDYDAEDAKQEVK
-695 EIPNVGNIGK
+695 EIPNVGNI
-705 NNEDNSEENTEDND
+705 EDNSV
-719 EDKNKDYSEDNVDNS
+719 DNVDNS
-734 IGLFYANSNTAKI
+734 IGLFYANSNKAKI

-770 LHISEGKIDIDGEDN
+770 LHISEGKINIDGEDN

-795 KSGSIDYVGDI
+795 KSGRIDYVGNI

-815 VYTDNKNISI
+815 AYTDNKDISI
-825 KGKVSSTS
+825 KGTVSSTS
-833 KGSIS
+833 KDSVS

-871 HINLKEGANI
+871 HIKLKEGANI
-881 AINND
+881 SINND

-905 KTNITAKNIMA
+905 KTNITAKNIIA
-916 GLSANDDNSKIN
+916 GLSASDDNSKIN

-972 ENNEQNVILNN
+972 ENNEQNVILND

-1012 EYIINLIKEKLKKTN
+1012 DYIINLIKEKLKKTN
-1027 PNVDLTQLITQ
+1027 PNVDLNQLVIQ
-1038 PGVGKPG
+1038 PEAGKPG
-1045 EFYKISAIE
+1045 EFYKVSAME
-1054 GGSIQIGSLD
+1054 GGNIKIGSLD
-1064 KSAISSDDING
+1064 KSAVSTDDTNDT
-1075 VPDTDEKK
+1075 PDTEEKK

-1091 YNRLLI
+1091 YNRLHI
-1097 QKLKATTHENSKIS
+1097 QRLKATTHENSKIS
-1111 AILNNSEASKFNNQV
+1111 AVLDNTAARKFNNQV
-1126 VALELSSSPSAQSN
+1126 VALELSSSPSATSN

-1149 SNISADRTEEG
+1149 SKIIADRTEEG
-1160 NGAIGL
+1160 SGAIGL
-1166 FIDYGK
+1166 FINYGK
-1172 INVDKEFKILVEN
+1172 IDVDKDSTISVEN
-1185 EEKFD
+1185 ENKVD

-1205 NNKGEITVGSS
+1205 SNKGKVTVGSS

-1229 TNSIENDKF
+1229 TNNLEKDNF
-1238 GDGKINIT
+1238 GDGKINISNT
-1246 NEGTIQIKK
+1246 GTIEIKE
-1255 ANSTGIYANNIDKET
+1255 ANSTGIYANN
-1270 TDNNVVNSGKIIASG
+1270 TDTGKNTDDNTVVNSGKIIASG

-1300 TGTIELSN
+1300 TGTIELSDQ
-1308 KNVGIYSDSSIIKDP
+1308 NVGIYSDSSIIKDP

-1340 SSKIESGKTLKIE
+1340 NSTIESGKKLTIE
-1353 NNGELIDN
+1353 NNGDLSGN

-1417 GKDKTIKVSEKSF
+1417 GQGKKMTVSEKAF
-1430 GILSSNS
+1430 GILSHNSN
-1437 DVTLNG
+1437 VTLNG
-1443 NIQLDGE
+1443 NIQLDSE

-1481 IANITDLTKLKLTT
+1481 ISNVKDSTKLTLTT
-1495 PITFGEN
+1495 PITFGEKA
-1502 SDHSIAYLF
+1502 DHSIAYLF
-1511 KNSKF
+1511 NKSKF
-1516 NNASFT
+1516 NNTSFT
-1522 ELKSKGSQ
+1522 ELKSKGTQ
-1530 NNTYI
+1530 HNTSI
-1535 FALSENEI
+1535 FALSENKI
-1543 NLGTNEISIKS
+1543 NLGNNEVSIKS
-1554 EDGKKGF
+1554 EDSSKGF
-1561 TGIYLEEKNKL
+1561 TGIYLGEKNKL
-1572 TGDKITVS
+1572 IGEKIKVS
-1580 DKATGIYSKN
+1580 DKATGIYSKD
-1590 NNTVEIKNIE
+1590 NNTVAIKNIE
-1600 VKNQDTIGI
+1600 VDGQDTVGI
-1609 YNEKSTKLNNVNIF
+1609 YSEKNTTLNSINI
-1623 SNNSAVGIYGIA
+1623 SSSNSAVGIYGKE
-1635 GDITFSGDNSL
+1635 GKITFSGDNTL
-1646 NLSTKGTGIYIEEA
+1646 NLSSKGTGIYLEEA
-1660 NLNEG
+1660 SLNDG
-1665 NIKLVNKDT
+1665 SIKLVNKDT

-1686 DFKSSK
+1686 DSKSSV

-1701 DTKLIGLYLNKA
+1701 DTKLIGLYLDNA
-1713 KVSNTGE
+1713 KVSNKGKIE
-1720 IKATLGSSNTLA
+1720 ATSGSSNTLA
-1732 FVANESTFTNSGNL
+1732 FVANGSTFKNTTNGTLNL
-1746 TLTSSD
+1746 TSFD
-1752 SHAIYANDGSVENT
+1752 SHAIYVNNGSAENT
-1766 GNITVDNEVDN
+1766 GNITVDNEGN

-1796 NGKISVSN
+1796 DGKINVSN

-1812 KGSIGTNTKEIVSQK
+1812 KGSIGANKKEIVAQK
-1827 KNSVGVYVNGNETK
+1827 KDSVGVYVNGNTTQ
-1841 FANTGKISADNIG
+1841 FTNTGSISADNIG
-1854 IYLKEAG
+1854 VYLNNTEKG
-1861 KDMVTGGSINL
+1861 NIKKLGSVTL

-1891 KPTVKEGELPNN
+1891 KPTVKEGELHNN
-1903 LVSLY
+1903 LISLY

-1914 ISSKISTAN
+1914 ISSKIYTAN
-1923 GRTSIGVY
+1923 GKNSIGIY
-1931 LKDNKVSFKDGAS
+1931 LKDNTVSFNDAYVKI
-1944 VEVTEGH
+1944 TEGH
-1951 KDENGVNYNTG
+1951 KVGEVVSYNTG
-1962 VYADSTYNGDL
+1962 IYADSTYKGDL
-1973 KVNIENKAKHT
+1973 KVNIENTAKNT

-1989 SENST
+1989 SEGST
-1994 VNYSGTIK
+1994 VNYSGNIT
-2002 TSKDFI
+2002 TGKDSI
-2008 GILAK
+2008 GILTK
-2013 GNLVTKDSSFNIDGG
+2013 GNLVTKNSTFTINGG

-2037 DVKIGTENTKMHLS
+2037 DAKIGIDENTIMNLS
-2051 NRATAIY
+2051 NKATAIY

-2063 LTLGPKLTF
+2063 LTLGDKLKF
-2072 DENSMG
+2072 GENSIG
-2078 TLLISRNAEAISDIS
+2078 TLLISRNAEVDSNIS

-2102 IGLYYTDA
+2102 IGLYYTDD
-2110 KNHNFSSSGKIT
+2110 KNHNFTSNGTIT
-2122 LCSDNATGIYAQST
+2122 LSSDKATGIYAQST

-2142 LKNNGE
+2142 LKNNGK
-2148 IITSDGMKS
+2148 IIASDGIKNN
-2157 TIGIYADNVNV
+2157 IGIYADNVNV

-2204 IYSENI
+2204 IYSKNI
-2210 SGDLNYSVGK
+2210 SNGSNYSVGK

-2232 ILNDTYE
+2232 IFNENYD

-2271 GSKISVGDKST
+2271 GSKIFVGDKST
-2282 GLAFKNADATVK
+2282 GLAFKNATANVK
-2294 ANITVGKNSLA
+2294 ADITVGENSLA
-2305 LYAQGEKNVTFEGE
+2305 LYAQGEKNVTFEGKIE
-2319 IKADTDSKLVYAKEK
+2319 AGKNSKWVYAKGN
-2334 ATITLNNFDNLTVNG
+2334 ANITLNKFDNFTVNG
-2349 GLGLGAD
+2349 GLGLGVD
-2356 KATITADKETTI
+2356 NATITADKETTI
-2368 NVTSGTGAYINEGK
+2368 TVNDGTGAYINEGK

-2398 QNDYNGTLPTVS
+2398 QNGYNGTLPTVS
-2410 LIGNNSKAYVLES
+2410 LTGDNSKAYVLES
-2423 LNKEFEVNNIALDK
+2423 LNKEFTVNDITLDK

-2461 LDNYGIYN
+2461 SDNYGIYN
-2469 LANQDILA
+2469 LADQDITA
-2477 KDLNISGS
+2477 KNLNISGS
-2485 TSFGIYSTGTG
+2485 NSFGIYSTGTG
-2496 KINVNNISVSGEN
+2496 EINVNNISVAGEN
-2509 SAGIYSKH
+2509 SAGIYSKN
-2517 ATITQTGDITSK
+2517 ATITQTGYITSK

-2542 NGSKISLDNNDGI
+2542 NGSKISLDNSNSI

-2561 SNVTISNAMTISD
+2561 SSVTISNAMTISD
-2574 GKEGAAGIYSKETG
+2574 GKEGAAGIYSEGTG
-2588 DITFNNNLVVN
+2588 DITFNNKLEVN
-2599 KDIIGVYKNGTG
+2599 NIIGVYKSGTG
-2611 TISLNG
+2611 TINLKG

-2622 LENGIGVYSK
+2622 SENGMGVYSK

-2653 VENNKLISTG
+2653 VENNTLTSNG
-2663 KVTIN
+2663 AVTID

-2675 AGKNGEINSTGD
+2675 VGKNGKINSTGD

-2699 SEEAEIVSN
+2699 SEEAKIVSK

-2745 NGNVNITSKN
+2745 NGNVNITSEN

-2764 LYYINDSNNRGNIT
+2764 LYYINDSNKRGNIT
-2778 ANIENMNLGSEAIGI
+2778 ANIKNMNLGSEAIGI

-2900 IINRGTFNIDANSTG
+2900 IINNGTFNIDANSTG

-3104 ISNKKELTNAIAN
+3104 ISNKKELTDAIAN

-3125 IQERMLDVDD
+3125 IQERILDVDD

-3212 TSLGSNEEIRSGKF
+3212 TSLGSSEEIRSGKF

>member
-1 MDKISNIQKNLKRCM
+1 MDKISNIQKNLKRYM

-245 ESVINNTAYKLLS
+245 ESIIYNEAYKLLDPDNIG
-258 NEANSSPNHN
+258 NEKSD

-286 NNYADFDETY
+286 NNVYEDGCY
-296 FSYKNYD
+296 FAFKNYD
-303 SKPNYYANP
+303 STPNYYANP
-312 NDLSYSNPIKLND
+312 GFSTRFSSMKPIKLGDN
-325 ANYLKEPKQFTLKD
+325 NQKPEQFDLESFDSAD
-339 PKEKNSDFLEPKDI
+339 PDLYNISDDI
-353 GTIKYYAYKTFY
+353 YNVPYDNKRFRTFY
-365 GLNSSAYGYLSKDV
+365 GLNSSAFGYFSKDV
-379 DISYISNAENKTT
+379 DISYISNAKNETTGNEYTNK
-392 SDPNSQN
+392 
-399 RFENINP
+399 NP

-412 ETDSNSSQTL
+412 ETENNSAQTL
-422 ENLHKY
+422 DNLHKY

-440 GYKDLSKLKD
+440 GYKELSKLKD
-450 DDTFKFEKKDKNGK
+450 NDTFEIEK
-464 IKESEIFP
+464 EIFP
-472 TGITL
+472 TGMTL
-477 FNSEATVKLL
+477 FNSEANVKLL
-487 GSYAKFITITTQRNY
+487 GSYSKFITVTTI
-502 EHSNKRLS
+502 SGSKKRLS
-510 VFNNNGNISALNYTT
+510 VFNNNGNISTLNYST
-525 NDEDY
+525 NED
-530 DPDIKN
+530 DKDIKN

-557 YANGQK
+557 YSNGQK

-571 NAIGMYFTESGI
+571 NAIGMYFTESGRY
-583 DGFQNKISTAF
+583 GFQNKLSTAF

-604 AHSTGVSLKRPA
+604 ANSTGVSLKRPA

-644 DVSKVPE
+644 DVSNVPE
-651 ENLQLRV
+651 ENLKLRV

-669 VTWTDEFPGNE
+669 VTWTDVFPGNE
-680 EGEDYEFEKAKPEVK
+680 AGEDYDAEDAKPKDIV
-695 EIPNVGNIGK
+695 IPNVGNIEG
-705 NNEDNSEENTEDND
+705 N
-719 EDKNKDYSEDNVDNS
+719 SEDNVDYS
-734 IGLFYANSNTAKI
+734 IGLFYANSHKANIGLT
-747 KIADI
+747 DI
-752 KLGKFAKN
+752 KLGQFAKN

-770 LHISEGKIDIDGEDN
+770 LHISEGKIDIKGEDN

-905 KTNITAKNIMA
+905 NTNITAKNIMA
-916 GLSANDDNSKIN
+916 GLSASDDNSKIN

-1054 GGSIQIGSLD
+1054 GGNIQIGSLD
-1064 KSAISSDDING
+1064 KSAVSSDDIND

-1097 QKLKATTHENSKIS
+1097 QKLKATTHENSNIS
-1111 AILNNSEASKFNNQV
+1111 AILNNDQASKFNNQV

-1172 INVDKEFKILVEN
+1172 VNVDKESKILVEN
-1185 EEKFD
+1185 EDKVD

-1246 NEGTIQIKK
+1246 NEGNIQIKK

-1385 YYTKSKALTVNADIT
+1385 YYTKSKALTVNADIA

-1405 VGINGDNGSITY
+1405 VGIYGDNGSITY
-1417 GKDKTIKVSEKSF
+1417 GQGKNLTVSKKSF

-1443 NIQLDGE
+1443 NIQLNGE

-1481 IANITDLTKLKLTT
+1481 IANITDSTKLKLTT

-1686 DFKSSK
+1686 DSKSSK

-1872 TNDNAVAVYANNSK
+1872 TNDNAVAVYANDSK

-1891 KPTVKEGELPNN
+1891 KPTVKENELPNN

-1908 ATGNTE
+1908 ATGDTE
-1914 ISSKISTAN
+1914 ISSKISTAKGKN
-1923 GRTSIGVY
+1923 SIGIY

-1944 VEVTEGH
+1944 VEITEGH

-1962 VYADSTYNGDL
+1962 IYTDSTYNGDL
-1973 KVNIENKAKHT
+1973 KVNIENKAKNT

-1989 SENST
+1989 SENSK

-2002 TSKDFI
+2002 TGKDSI

-2013 GNLVTKDSSFNIDGG
+2013 GNLVTKDSSFDIDGG

-2037 DVKIGTENTKMHLS
+2037 DVKIGTENTKIHLS
-2051 NRATAIY
+2051 NKATAIY

-2063 LTLGPKLTF
+2063 LTLGDKLTF
-2072 DENSMG
+2072 DENSVG

-2110 KNHNFSSSGKIT
+2110 NNHNFSSSGKIT

-2168 ESNKISIGENG
+2168 ENNKVSVGEKG

-2190 KNTEITLNGEHSVG
+2190 KNSEITLNGEHSVG

-2210 SGDLNYSVGK
+2210 SGGSNYSVGK

-2232 ILNDTYE
+2232 IFNENYD
-2239 ENKNITLSNLDI
+2239 ENKNITLSDLDI

-2271 GSKISVGDKST
+2271 GSKIFVGDKST

-2398 QNDYNGTLPTVS
+2398 QNNYNGTLPTVS
-2410 LIGNNSKAYVLES
+2410 LTGNNSKAYVLES
-2423 LNKEFEVNNIALDK
+2423 LNKEFEVKNINLDK

-2461 LDNYGIYN
+2461 SDNYGIYN

-2496 KINVNNISVSGEN
+2496 EINVNNISVSGEN

-2622 LENGIGVYSK
+2622 SENGIGVYSK
-2632 GAEVKNAGSL
+2632 DAEVKNAGSL

-2745 NGNVNITSKN
+2745 NGNVNITSTS
-2755 IKVDNKGYA
+2755 VTVGDKGYA
-2764 LYYINDSNNRGNIT
+2764 LYYINDSNKRGNIT

-2798 NLTYNGNITVGE
+2798 NLTYTGNINVGE

-2815 GIYADNSDVTFKGT
+2815 GIYADNSDVTFKGI
-2829 LNVSKPET
+2829 LNVTKSDT
-2837 IGIFAKGHSNVTIK
+2837 IGIFAKGNSNVTIK

-2862 YGIMTNED
+2862 CGIMSDDASVGSVTVEK
-2870 STGNITIE
+2870 
-2878 QGATFNISNLSSYG
+2878 GATFNISNLSSYG
-2892 ISAYGKNT
+2892 ISVYGKNT
-2900 IINRGTFNIDANSTG
+2900 IINRGTFNIDANSTA
-2915 IFHSFDSTISGAG
+2915 IFHSFTSKVSEAG
-2928 NIPSD
+2928 DIPRD

-3043 WVAKI
+3043 WIAKI

-3104 ISNKKELTNAIAN
+3104 ISNKKELTDAIAN

-3135 TFNNSYKE
+3135 TFDNSYKE

-3212 TSLGSNEEIRSGKF
+3212 TSLGSSEEIRSGKF

-3291 LTPYINVNL
+3291 LTPYVNVDL
-3300 SYNKILDINETALT
+3300 SYNKILDIDETALT

-3329 ITPKIG
+3329 ITPRMG

-3345 NNLCLSLKGNL
+3345 NNLCLSLKGNI

-3392 LKVGGEVGIDKK
+3392 LKVGGELGIDKK